1 MEGVPRLM
9 SKKVAAQV
17 TEMVLPLA
25 EELHLELV
33 DVEYVKEAGR
43 YYLRVFIDK
52 PGGVTLDDCQALSE
66 KLDVLLDEKDP
77 IPNSYVLEVSSPG
90 IERPLKKAGDFQRFA
105 GRLARIKTY
114 APIAGRRQF
123 TGRLIGASDEE
134 VKLAI
139 DGQEVAIA
147 LERIA
152 SARLVAEF

>member
-1 MEGVPRLM
+1 
-9 SKKVAAQV
+9 
-17 TEMVLPLA
+17 
-25 EELHLELV
+25 
-33 DVEYVKEAGR
+33 
-43 YYLRVFIDK
+43 
-52 PGGVTLDDCQALSE
+52 
-66 KLDVLLDEKDP
+66 
-77 IPNSYVLEVSSPG
+77 
-90 IERPLKKAGDFQRFA
+90 PLKKAGDFQRFA

-147 LERIA
+147 LDRIA